1 MGVNQVM
8 IERKQVWGVT
18 MCKDEEDVIFH
29 TLLHMAEE
37 GLTGIIVA
45 DNNSTDNT
53 VKEINKLK
61 RLLKGSTCEIVL
73 VHDKEVGYYQSKK
86 MTDLARMAHNY
97 GAEWIVPFDADEL
110 WVAGDTIA
118 NFLNTLPDHVNV
130 VQADLYDHFGTGVDA
145 NGPIPF
151 QNMTWRLPE
160 RGALPK
166 VAFKW
171 QPDAAIDQGNHSV
184 SMKGIKATGGLEIRH
199 FPYRSWDHFK
209 RKAINGAKA
218 YNATDLPEDM
228 GQHWR
233 NYGKL
238 IELHGEDVVRKEV
251 FEKYFWFFS
260 PVDNGLINDPAP
272 FRRWNK

>member
-1 MGVNQVM
+1 M
-8 IERKQVWGVT
+8 KQVWGIT
-18 MCKDEEDVIFH
+18 MCRDEEDVIFH

-73 VHDKEVGYYQSKK
+73 VHDEEVGYYQSKK

-110 WVAGDTIA
+110 WFAGDTIA

-130 VQADLYDHFGTGVDA
+130 VHADLYNHFGTGVDEQGA
-145 NGPIPF
+145 IPF

-160 RGALPK
+160 KGALPK
-166 VAFKW
+166 VAFRWHEK
-171 QPDAAIDQGNHSV
+171 AVIGQGNHSV
-184 SMKGIKATGGLEIRH
+184 QIPGEHTVKGLEIRH
-199 FPYRSWDHFK
+199 FPYRSWEHFK
-209 RKAINGAKA
+209 RKALNGLEA
-218 YNATDLPEDM
+218 YNATDLPQNM
-228 GQHWR
+228 GDHWR
-233 NYGKL
+233 SYGQLVKQD
-238 IELHGEDVVRKEV
+238 EERTRKEV
-251 FEKYFWFFS
+251 FETWFWFYS
-260 PVDNGLINDPAP
+260 PVDKGLINDPAP